1 MTRGEFES
9 AAMLLL
15 VPAIVVVALGMWAYD
30 TARRAVTGR

>member
-15 VPAIVVVALGMWAYD
+15 APAIVVVALGMWAYD
-30 TARRAVTGR
+30 AARRAVTWR

>member
-15 VPAIVVVALGMWAYD
+15 APAIAVVALGMWAVD
-30 TARRAVTGR
+30 AVRHAITRR